1 MNVPLLALKGI
12 DKYFPGVH
20 ALRGVDFEIAEG
32 ETHALVGENG
42 AGKSTLIKIIAGV
55 YAPDRG
61 HLEISGA
68 STTLANPRQAQDLGL
83 VVVYQELELVPS
95 LSVAENLF
103 FGRLPNRGGRVQWS
117 HLYREARRL
126 LGEVGLDVDPTDKVG
141 YLGIAAQQLVEI
153 ARALSQRARLIV
165 MDEPTSALSPQE
177 IARLLDLVRDLRR
190 RGVSVLYVSHKLEEV
205 LEISDRVTV
214 LRDGAKVACK
224 PTAGLDQQRLITL
237 MVGRELGMGF
247 PERTGDAG
255 QVVLEVSDLN
265 SDAVRDISF
274 SVCAG
279 EIVGFSGLMGAGRT
293 ELARAL
299 IGADRRTAGEI
310 RVGGERLPPSDPQAA
325 RALGLGLVPEDR
337 REQGI
342 FPRRSVCD
350 NASIAALSALS
361 RMGWVQRR
369 RERTL
374 VEQLIARLQVRTPDI
389 DVHIAN
395 LSGGNQQK
403 VLLARWMMVANLRV
417 LLVDEPTRGIDVGAK
432 SEIYRV
438 LDEMARQG
446 LAIIVLSSEMEEV
459 LGLCDRIYVMC
470 EGRITAHCTRGEA
483 TPEALLASALPN
495 GQRVV

>member
-1 MNVPLLALKGI
+1 MNAPLLSLRGI
-12 DKYFPGVH
+12 DKFFPGVH
-20 ALRGVDFEIAEG
+20 ALRRVDFDLDEG
-32 ETHALVGENG
+32 EVHALVGENG

-55 YAPDRG
+55 YAPDAG
-61 HLEISGA
+61 SVEISGQA
-68 STTLANPRQAQDLGL
+68 TVLANPRQAQDLGM

-103 FGRLPNRGGRVQWS
+103 FGRLPNRGGRVLWDE
-117 HLYREARRL
+117 LYRETRRL
-126 LGEVGLDVDPTDKVG
+126 LKEVGLDVDPRDKVG

-177 IARLLDLVRDLRR
+177 IARLLDLVRDLRE

-205 LEISDRVTV
+205 LAISDRVTV
-214 LRDGAKVACK
+214 LRDGAKVASE
-224 PTAGLDQQRLITL
+224 PTATLDEGGLIAL

-247 PERTGDAG
+247 PERAADVGEVA
-255 QVVLEVSDLN
+255 LEVNNLS

-299 IGADRRTAGEI
+299 IGADRRLQGEVRI
-310 RVGGERLPPSDPQAA
+310 GGERLRPSSPQAA
-325 RALGLGLVPEDR
+325 RAMGLGLVPEDR
-337 REQGI
+337 REGGI
-342 FPRRSVCD
+342 FPRRSVSD
-350 NASIAALSALS
+350 NASVAALTALS
-361 RMGWVQRR
+361 RMGWVQKR
-369 RERTL
+369 RERSL

-389 DVHIAN
+389 DVQIAN

-403 VLLARWMMVANLRV
+403 VLLARWMMVENLRV

-446 LAIIVLSSEMEEV
+446 LAIVVLSSEMEEV

-470 EGRITAHCTRGEA
+470 EGRITDHYARGEA
-483 TPEALLASALPN
+483 TPEALLSSALPN
-495 GQRVV
+495 G

>member
-1 MNVPLLALKGI
+1 MNSPLLALRGI

-20 ALRGVDFEIAEG
+20 ALRGVDFDIAEG
-32 ETHALVGENG
+32 EVHALVGENG

-55 YAPDRG
+55 YAPDG
-61 HLEISGA
+61 GSLEVEGVPTA
-68 STTLANPRQAQDLGL
+68 LTNPRQAQDLGL

-103 FGRLPNRGGRVQWS
+103 FGRLPNRGGRVLWAQ
-117 HLYREARRL
+117 LYQEARRL
-126 LGEVGLDVDPTDKVG
+126 LEEVGLDVDPRDPVG

-205 LEISDRVTV
+205 LGISDRVTV
-214 LRDGAKVACK
+214 LRDGAKVVCQ
-224 PTAGLDQQRLITL
+224 PTVELDPERLIAL

-247 PERTGDAG
+247 PARRSAVGE
-255 QVVLEVSDLN
+255 VVLEVDQLS

-274 SVCAG
+274 SVRAG

-299 IGADRRTAGEI
+299 IGADRRLAGQV
-310 RVGGERLPPSDPQAA
+310 RVGGQPLPPSNPQAA

-350 NASIAALSALS
+350 NASVAALSALS
-361 RMGWVQRR
+361 TMGWVERG
-369 RERTL
+369 RERSL

-389 DVHIAN
+389 DVQIAN

-403 VLLARWMMVANLRV
+403 VLLARWMMVPNLRV

-432 SEIYRV
+432 REIYRV

-446 LAIIVLSSEMEEV
+446 LAVVVLSSEMEEV
-459 LGLCDRIYVMC
+459 LGLCDRIYVLC
-470 EGRITAHCTRGEA
+470 EGRITAHCAGAEA
-483 TPEALLASALPN
+483 TAEHLLKSALPD
-495 GQRVV
+495 